1 MKNLTIELSSQE
13 FAELLQA
20 YQILQ
25 TFLDKVLS
33 PNELYREKF
42 LTGLSTAQREVETGQ
57 FEEVNTFDDF
67 IR

>member
-1 MKNLTIELSSQE
+1 MKNITIELSPQE
-13 FAELLQA
+13 FTEILQA

-42 LTGLSTAQREVETGQ
+42 LTGLNTAQREVETGQ
-57 FEEVNTFDDF
+57 FEEVKTFDDF